1 MQACGV
7 PRGTKGGQLYFL
19 SPCTDASVKVAEM
32 RTRRGGKEADGP
44 TDRRATSFPPSVH
57 TLAARNEVWARAR
70 TQAGRWADRG
80 RRRAASG
87 HFSDAENASGQQ

>member
-1 MQACGV
+1 MQGTGGV

-44 TDRRATSFPPSVH
+44 TDGRTTDALRPSVRPS
-57 TLAARNEVWARAR
+57 TPSLPARNEAWARAR
-70 TQAGRWADRG
+70 TP
-80 RRRAASG
+80 
-87 HFSDAENASGQQ
+87 ENASGHQ

>member
-1 MQACGV
+1 MNPHRLAFLTLFQILNYHAGCVGGV

-32 RTRRGGKEADGP
+32 RTGEREEERRP
-44 TDRRATSFPPSVH
+44 TDRRTDALRPSVH

-70 TQAGRWADRG
+70 TPAGGER
-80 RRRAASG
+80 S
-87 HFSDAENASGQQ
+87 FL